1 MVLPVR
7 GAHARGAVA
16 VSAVGLFLLCF
27 GLVHTWFWGSYQL
40 VDWPTYQA
48 YGDAIWNHGRV
59 PYRDFAVEYPPG
71 ALPVFVAAAP
81 FDDYAT
87 AFAWLMAGCGA
98 LLVVACSF
106 VRLEAAVYTALA
118 PVLVGSLILSR
129 FDLWP
134 SLLLAVALAA
144 LLAERHR
151 LGWAFLGAAV
161 AAKLWPLVVVPLAL
175 VWSIRRGRGW
185 AALAGAAV
193 VAAAFVPFL
202 VLSPGGVWHML
213 SGQASRPLQIESLGA
228 ALFTT
233 FGQPRVVST
242 HGSQNV
248 AGHGAVGALFSLAEA
263 AVLVVLWVGFAR
275 GPADRERFLRY
286 TAAAACAF
294 VALNKVLS
302 PQYLIWLI
310 PLVAFVRGARG
321 VAALALLTLACVL
334 TQVWF
339 PHRYFAYVFT
349 FHLAPVVLARD
360 LVLVALL
367 AVLAWPTRPARARP
381 SSA

>member
-1 MVLPVR
+1 
-7 GAHARGAVA
+7 
-16 VSAVGLFLLCF
+16 
-27 GLVHTWFWGSYQL
+27 
-40 VDWPTYQA
+40 
-48 YGDAIWNHGRV
+48 
-59 PYRDFAVEYPPG
+59 
-71 ALPVFVAAAP
+71 
-81 FDDYAT
+81 
-87 AFAWLMAGCGA
+87 
-98 LLVVACSF
+98 
-106 VRLEAAVYTALA
+106 
-118 PVLVGSLILSR
+118 VLVGSLILSR

-185 AALAGAAV
+185 SSLAGAVV
-193 VAAAFVPFL
+193 VAVAFVPFL

-233 FGQPRVVST
+233 FGHPRVVST

-263 AVLVVLWVGFAR
+263 AVLIGLWVGFAR

-321 VAALALLTLACVL
+321 LAALALLTLACVL

-339 PHRYFAYVFT
+339 PQRYFHYVFT

-367 AVLAWPTRPARARP
+367 AVLAWPSRPGRARP

>member
-1 MVLPVR
+1 M
-7 GAHARGAVA
+7 
-16 VSAVGLFLLCF
+16 
-27 GLVHTWFWGSYQL
+27 
-40 VDWPTYQA
+40 
-48 YGDAIWNHGRV
+48 

-71 ALPVFVAAAP
+71 ALPVFVAPAP
-81 FDDYAT
+81 LHDYAS
-87 AFAWLMAGCGA
+87 AFAWLMAGCGVA
-98 LLVVACSF
+98 LVLAAAA
-106 VRLEAAVYTALA
+106 VRVEAAFVVALA
-118 PVLVGSLILSR
+118 PVLVGSLVLSR

-134 SLLLAVALAA
+134 ALLLVLALAA

-151 LGWAFLGAAV
+151 LGWALLGAAV
-161 AAKLWPLVVVPLAL
+161 AAKLWPFVVVPLAL

-185 AALAGAAV
+185 SALAGLAV
-193 VAAAFVPFL
+193 VALAFLPFL
-202 VLSPGGVWHML
+202 ALAPGGMWHSL

-233 FGQPRVVST
+233 FGHPRIVTT

-263 AVLVVLWVGFAR
+263 AVLVALWVAFAR
-275 GPADRERFLRY
+275 GPADRERLLRY
-286 TAAAACAF
+286 AAASACAF

-302 PQYLIWLI
+302 PQYLLWLI

-321 VAALALLTLACVL
+321 AAALALLALACVL

-339 PHRYFAYVFT
+339 PQRYFSYVFT

-360 LVLVALL
+360 VVLVALL
-367 AVLAWPTRPARARP
+367 AVLALPGARP
-381 SSA
+381 LGRRDPDSTG

>member
-1 MVLPVR
+1 VVLPLR
-7 GAHARGAVA
+7 GARARSAAAGA
-16 VSAVGLFLLCF
+16 AVGLFLLAW
-27 GLVHTWFWGSYQL
+27 GLVHTWFWAKGQL

-48 YGDAIWNHGRV
+48 YGDAIWRHGQV

-71 ALPVFVAAAP
+71 ALPTFVAPAP
-81 FDDYAT
+81 FHDYPS
-87 AFAWLMAGCGA
+87 AFAWLMAGCGVA
-98 LLVVACSF
+98 LVLAAAA
-106 VRLEAAVYTALA
+106 VRVEAAFVVALA

-134 SLLLAVALAA
+134 TLLLVLALAA

-151 LGWAFLGAAV
+151 LGWALLGAAV
-161 AAKLWPLVVVPLAL
+161 AAKLWPFVVVPLAL

-185 AALAGAAV
+185 SALAGLAV
-193 VAAAFVPFL
+193 VALAFVPFL
-202 VLSPGGVWHML
+202 AIAPGGMWHSL

-233 FGQPRVVST
+233 FGHPRIVTT

-248 AGHGAVGALFSLAEA
+248 AGHGAVGALLSVAEV
-263 AVLVVLWVGFAR
+263 AVLVALWVGFAR

-286 TAAAACAF
+286 AAATACAF

-302 PQYLIWLI
+302 PQYLLWLI

-321 VAALALLTLACVL
+321 AAALALLALACVL

-339 PHRYFAYVFT
+339 PQRYFRYVFT

-367 AVLAWPTRPARARP
+367 CVLAWPTRPARGSP
-381 SSA
+381 STT